1 MNYDEVKE
9 IKLAVEHFKLLS
21 ERLDTLEKVVTM
33 YMITVVTMYM
43 IFCYKLC
50 YKFY

>member
-33 YMITVVTMYM
+33 YMITVVT
-43 IFCYKLC
+43 IF
-50 YKFY
+50 